1 MRGIHT
7 MKACS
12 IATIAGATLAMT
24 IAQSSYGQSR
34 QIPAPVQ
41 SKTVIIHDAT
51 IHTVSGKTITNGYVS
66 FANGVITDIS
76 EGQPPQTDGAI
87 LRDAAGLHVY
97 PGLIAADTNLGL
109 TETGA
114 VDVTHDFDEFGN
126 FTPEARAVIAINPDS
141 ELLPVARANGILTAL
156 TNPSGGL
163 VSGRCSIIRLDGWT
177 WEDLAINDNAGLVV
191 NWPRTDPFGGRRFF
205 RRRSNPEDFRKQLE
219 KNLLEIEKLFDE
231 SLAYA
236 QAKEADAELETDL
249 RFEAM
254 RPFVLGEKSI
264 FVHASSTGQIESAV
278 AWAQRR
284 GLKIIIVGGTQ
295 ADRVTSLLVEY
306 DIPVIIGG
314 LHRLPGARHADYDE
328 AFKLPLNLHEAG
340 VRFCLASGAG
350 AAHERNLNHVA
361 ATSAAYGL
369 DRDVAL
375 KSVTLYAAEILGI
388 GETHGSIE
396 TGKAATLIVTSGD
409 PLEITTDVILAFIDG
424 REIDLGNRHKALYEK
439 YREKYRQLGL
449 ID

>member
-7 MKACS
+7 MKTCS
-12 IATIAGATLAMT
+12 LTTIAGATLAMA
-24 IAQSSYGQSR
+24 IAQSSFGQSR

-41 SKTVIIHDAT
+41 SRTVIIHDAT
-51 IHTVSGKTITNGYVS
+51 IHTVSGETIPNGYVS
-66 FANGVITDIS
+66 FANGVITAIG
-76 EGQPPQTDGAI
+76 EGEPPRTEGAV

-97 PGLIAADTNLGL
+97 PGLIASDTNLGL

-126 FTPEARAVIAINPDS
+126 FTPEAKAVIAINPDS
-141 ELLPVARANGILTAL
+141 DLLPVARANGILTAL

-191 NWPRTDPFGGRRFF
+191 NWPRTDPFGGRFYF
-205 RRRSNPEDFRKQLE
+205 RRSNPEELKKQME
-219 KNLLEIEKLFDE
+219 KNLLEIERLFDE

-236 QAKEADAELETDL
+236 QAKDADPELETDL

-254 RPFVLGEKSI
+254 RPFVLGEKPI
-264 FVHASSTGQIESAV
+264 FVHASSSSQIESAV
-278 AWAQRR
+278 AWSQRR
-284 GLKIIIVGGTQ
+284 SLKIIIVGGHQ
-295 ADRVTSLLVEY
+295 AGRVTSLLRQY

-314 LHRLPGARHADYDE
+314 LHRLPSARHGDYDE
-328 AFKLPLNLHEAG
+328 AFTLPRILHEAG
-340 VRFCLASGAG
+340 VRFCITSGAG

-375 KSVTLYAAEILGI
+375 KSVTLHAAEILGI

-424 REIDLGNRHKALYEK
+424 REIDLGNRHKSLYEK

>member
-1 MRGIHT
+1 MRGIQS
-7 MKACS
+7 MKTYS
-12 IATIAGATLAMT
+12 LTTIAGVTLAMV
-24 IAQSSYGQSR
+24 IAQSSFGQSR
-34 QIPAPVQ
+34 QIPAPSQ
-41 SKTVIIHDAT
+41 SQTVIIHDAT
-51 IHTVSGKTITNGYVS
+51 IHTVSGETIANGYVS
-66 FANGVITDIS
+66 FENGVITAIG
-76 EGQPPQTDGAI
+76 EGAPPRTEGAV

-97 PGLIAADTNLGL
+97 PGLIASDTNLGL

-126 FTPEARAVIAINPDS
+126 FTPEAKAVIAINPDS
-141 ELLPVARANGILTAL
+141 DLLPVARANGILTAL

-177 WEDLAINDNAGLVV
+177 TEDLAINDNAGLVV

-205 RRRSNPEDFRKQLE
+205 RRGNPEELKKQME
-219 KNLLEIEKLFDE
+219 KNLREIERLFDE

-236 QAKEADAELETDL
+236 QAKDADPELETDL

-264 FVHASSTGQIESAV
+264 FVRASSSSQIESAV

-284 GLKIIIVGGTQ
+284 GLKIIIVGGNQ
-295 ADRVTSLLVEY
+295 ADRVTSLLRQY
-306 DIPVIIGG
+306 DIPVIVGG
-314 LHRLPGARHADYDE
+314 LHRLPSSRHGDYDE
-328 AFKLPLNLHEAG
+328 AFRLPLVLHEAG
-340 VRFCLASGAG
+340 IRFCIASGSG

-375 KSVTLYAAEILGI
+375 KSITLHAAEIIGI
-388 GETHGSIE
+388 GATHGSIE
-396 TGKAATLIVTSGD
+396 TGKVATLIVTNGD
-409 PLEITTDVILAFIDG
+409 PLEITTDVIFAFIDG
-424 REIDLGNRHKALYEK
+424 RQIDLGNRHKTLYKK
-439 YREKYRQLGL
+439 YSEKYRQLGL